1 MQTSFLLIMSYLL
14 IGRGLKYIPEFSLNT
29 GKTLNS
35 FVIYV
40 SFPALVMLKI
50 NDLTFSTAL
59 FVPLLLPWAV
69 LAVSAVF
76 VRLLAST
83 FKWSRTVTGCLLLL
97 IPLGNTSFFG
107 FPMVETFFGPD
118 SLPYA
123 VLYDQTGSFLG
134 LVTYGTVI
142 LALFGNGDTR
152 VSAKIIAR
160 KIVFFPPFLAGL
172 IALLF
177 HGTTY
182 HPAVTRLLESLA
194 VTLVPTVMIAVGFQ
208 ISFRQ
213 ARGHALPLTLGL
225 TLKLIIVPLL
235 ALLAFRA
242 MNMDGESV
250 RVSIFEAG
258 MPPMVTAGAL
268 ALQADLAPE
277 LAAALVGFGIVASCA
292 TLPLLYS
299 LL

>member
-14 IGRGLKYIPEFSLNT
+14 IGRGLKYAPEFSLNT

-50 NDLTFSTAL
+50 NELTFSTDL
-59 FVPLLLPWAV
+59 FIPLILPWAV
-69 LAVSAVF
+69 LIVSALL
-76 VRLLAST
+76 VRVLAGT
-83 FKWSRTVTGCLLLL
+83 LKWSRTVTGCLLLL

-107 FPMVETFFGPD
+107 FPMVETFFGSD
-118 SLPYA
+118 ALPYA

-134 LVTYGTVI
+134 LVTYGTFI
-142 LALFGNGDTR
+142 LALFGSGETR
-152 VSAKIIAR
+152 ISTKMIAR
-160 KIVFFPPFLAGL
+160 KIIMFPPFLAGL
-172 IALLF
+172 IALLL

-182 HPAVTRLLESLA
+182 HPAMTRLLESLA
-194 VTLVPTVMIAVGFQ
+194 VTLVPTVMIAVGYQ

-213 ARGHALPLTLGL
+213 ARGYALPLSLGL
-225 TLKLIIVPLL
+225 ILKLIIVPLL
-235 ALLAFRA
+235 ALLALRT
-242 MNMDGESV
+242 MNLDGESV
-250 RVSIFEAG
+250 RVSVFEAG

-277 LAAALVGFGIVASCA
+277 LAAALVGCGIVASCA